1 MAVMIPNFW
10 DDDDPDS
17 ERTIFNFLQ
26 EDANADGWVIL
37 HSIRPN
43 ASGRRRRREI
53 DFLVLIPDRGV
64 LCLEVKGGGFEVED
78 GIWRRPNS
86 PEERTESPINQAESA
101 MYQLKNELDN
111 VFGNE
116 WQDRELPL
124 GCVVIFTDTN
134 WPQGIRDPDRPV
146 IGLPQL
152 LKEDRVTLA
161 EQLGSIMQGIR
172 EEIPQARRL
181 PFDTHTCREVA
192 QYFAPDVQLLE
203 IPRPAPYGRIE
214 NRIVRL
220 TEEQHHTLILADAED
235 RCLFTGGAGTGKTM
249 LAMEL
254 ARRQTK
260 SGERVA
266 LVCYNRILGDFLVEE
281 SFTRFKLGDITG
293 SFWHHFAYT
302 LIRQDE
308 TLWQEFSAEMDRA
321 ENDNTGPLE
330 NARRQ
335 QFDTITPEFTR
346 NFLLTYGPQFD
357 YLIVDE
363 LQDMCEDR
371 YLEIMDLA
379 LQGGLKGGRWAMFCD
394 FNQHTEPR
402 NPDSN
407 IENLKNISG
416 QFAEHSLEINCRNTY
431 PIVEDSD
438 NIIGLDRDNIAQP
451 RINGPEPKYI
461 PWSNN
466 SDLQAILDREV
477 SSLVNMNED
486 VKQIFVL
493 ATNRL
498 EESGIDLLSRPYAG
512 YPLMDCPGIY
522 WPPKL
527 RCEQNPCCQIPR
539 EADSHLKFRTVRR
552 FKGMESKTIILI
564 VDRLDQEGDVKLL
577 YVGVTRARVKLIV
590 LVHESIEHR
599 AKNLVESR
607 FRSS

>member
-1 MAVMIPNFW
+1 MAVMIPDLW
-10 DDDDPDS
+10 DDNDPDS
-17 ERTIFNFLQ
+17 ERIIFDLLQ
-26 EDANADGWVIL
+26 EDSNADGWVIL
-37 HSIRPN
+37 HSIRPIV
-43 ASGRRRRREI
+43 SGRRRRREI

-78 GIWRRPNS
+78 GVWRRPNS

-220 TEEQHHTLILADAED
+220 TEEQYHTLTLADAED

-266 LVCYNRILGDFLVEE
+266 LVCYNRILGDFLVGE

-302 LIRQDE
+302 IIRQDE

-335 QFDTITPEFTR
+335 QFDTITPESTR

-363 LQDMCEDR
+363 LQDMCQNP

-379 LQGGLKGGRWAMFCD
+379 LRGGLKGGRWAMFCD

-402 NPDSN
+402 NQYSN
-407 IENLKNISG
+407 IENLKKVAG

-477 SSLVNMNED
+477 RSLVNMNED

-498 EESGIDLLSRPYAG
+498 EDSGIDLLSRSYAG
-512 YPLMDCPGIY
+512 YLLMDCPGIY
-522 WPPKL
+522 WPLKSY
-527 RCEQNPCCQIPR
+527 CEQNLCCQRPNG
-539 EADSHLKFRTVRR
+539 ADSHLKFRTVRR
-552 FKGMESKTIILI
+552 FKGMESKTVILI
-564 VDRLDQEGDVKLL
+564 VDRLDQEDDRKLL
-577 YVGVTRARVKLIV
+577 YIGVTRARVKLVV

-599 AKNLVESR
+599 ARNLVESR

>member
-17 ERTIFNFLQ
+17 ERTIFDFLR

-43 ASGRRRRREI
+43 VSGRRRRREI
-53 DFLVLIPDRGV
+53 DFLVLIPDLGV

-78 GIWRRPNS
+78 GVWRRPNF

-363 LQDMCEDR
+363 LQDMCQDP

-379 LQGGLKGGRWAMFCD
+379 LRGGLKGGRWAMFCD

-402 NPDSN
+402 NPLSN
-407 IENLKNISG
+407 IENLKNITV
-416 QFAEHSLEINCRNTY
+416 QYAERNLEINCRNTY

-438 NIIGLDRDNIAQP
+438 NVIGIDRDDTVQP
-451 RINGPEPKYI
+451 KINGPDPRYVY
-461 PWSNN
+461 WRDN
-466 SDLQAILDREV
+466 SELPTILDQEV
-477 SSLVNMNED
+477 RSLVNQNEEI
-486 VKQIFVL
+486 KQIFVL
-493 ATNRL
+493 GTNTL
-498 EESGIDLLSRPYAG
+498 EESGLDLLNHTYAG

-522 WPPKL
+522 WPIRS
-527 RCEQNPCCQIPR
+527 RCEQNPCCQVPSDD
-539 EADSHLKFRTVRR
+539 DSYLKFRTVRR
-552 FKGMESKTIILI
+552 FKGMESKTVILI
-564 VDRLDQEGDVKLL
+564 VDGLSLANDKKIL
-577 YVGVTRARVKLIV
+577 YVGLTRARVKLIV
-590 LVHESIEHR
+590 LAPESIKER
-599 AKNLVESR
+599 LKILVEDR
-607 FRSS
+607 F